1 MKYVLLAL
9 NVLQQ
14 HKGSLSPA
22 SLKIQEGIIEAIK
35 EKLDFDIQPTDA
47 EKAQITALLPQLEN
61 DELKNELKKF
71 IER

>member
-9 NVLQQ
+9 NVLKQ

-22 SLKIQEGIIEAIK
+22 SLKILEGIIEAIK
-35 EKLDFDIQPTDA
+35 EKLDLGIQPTDD
-47 EKAQITALLPQLEN
+47 EKEQLKALLPQLQYP
-61 DELKNELKKF
+61 ELKTELLKL

>member
-9 NVLQQ
+9 NVLRQ

-22 SLKIQEGIIEAIK
+22 SLKILEGIIEAIK
-35 EKLDFDIQPTDA
+35 EKLDLGIQPTDA
-47 EKAQITALLPQLEN
+47 EKEQLKALLPQLQYPELK
-61 DELKNELKKF
+61 DELLKL